1 MLYVIA
7 TFTVKEGSAQITKDN
22 VGFAIEATRKEAGC
36 ISYDLNQNIDDE
48 NTFTFVERWETRA
61 HLQDHFNTPHFAK
74 WREIGADH
82 VVSRKVE
89 IIDNGDVEVL

>member
-7 TFTVKEGSAQITKDN
+7 TFTVKDGSAQIIKDN

-48 NTFTFVERWETRA
+48 NTFTFVERWESRA

-74 WREIGADH
+74 WREIGGDH
-82 VVSRKVE
+82 VVDRSVE
-89 IIDNGDVEVL
+89 IIEDGKVETL